1 MNETFPSIWAWLNEF
16 SSRQLIL
23 IGSVSVTPRKVIIA
37 LFALWFFNLLSHI
50 IERSIHRAMSGKDY
64 DAGAKTS
71 LERFARYGIMSVGV
85 FITLTYIGVNM
96 RTLETF
102 GAVLGVG
109 IGFGLQNITQNF
121 VSGLILLLERPIK
134 RGDIVD
140 VNGTTG
146 RVLDI
151 RARSTMVLTRDD
163 VVIIVPNS
171 DFITKAIIN
180 QSFSGDKIRYSI
192 KVVADNDTDAALLRK
207 TLLKIADDHPKV
219 LKSPPPSVGF
229 RESSEGSMD
238 FSLLIWLSE
247 LWFKDVILS
256 ELRFEIDRQFKE
268 IGIKKPVSSMDV
280 NVKSL
285 PKEKKV

>member
-1 MNETFPSIWAWLNEF
+1 MGDTFPSVWAWLNEF
-16 SSRQLIL
+16 SSRQLVR
-23 IGSVSVTPRKVIIA
+23 IGDVDLTPRKIILA
-37 LFALWFFNLLSHI
+37 LFALWFFNLLSHLF
-50 IERSIHRAMSGKDY
+50 ERIIHRALSGKDY
-64 DAGAKTS
+64 DQGAKTS
-71 LERFARYGIMSVGV
+71 LERFARYGILAIGT
-85 FITLTYIGVNM
+85 FITLSYVGINM

-102 GAVLGVG
+102 SAVLGVG

-121 VSGLILLLERPIK
+121 VSGLILLMERPIK

-171 DFITKAIIN
+171 DFITKSIIN

-192 KVVADNDTDAALLRK
+192 RIVADNGTDAEKLRK
-207 TLLKIADDHPKV
+207 TLLSIAEAHPKV

-229 RESSEGSMD
+229 RESDENGMD

-256 ELRFEIDRQFKE
+256 ELRFEIDKQFKDA
-268 IGIKKPVSSMDV
+268 GIKKPVSSMDV

-285 PKEKKV
+285 PK